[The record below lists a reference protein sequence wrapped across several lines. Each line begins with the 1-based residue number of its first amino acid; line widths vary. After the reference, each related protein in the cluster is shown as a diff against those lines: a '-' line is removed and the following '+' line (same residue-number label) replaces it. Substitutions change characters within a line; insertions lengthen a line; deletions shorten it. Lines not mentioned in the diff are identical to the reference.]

1 MNLNRVSN
9 DKKKLEQIVKEAF
22 SKNVPN
28 HVFSQQYQEKKQHL
42 VESMQV
48 SDYENE
54 KGDNNV
60 H

>member
-22 SKNVPN
+22 SKNAPN

-42 VESMQV
+42 VESM
-48 SDYENE
+48 
-54 KGDNNV
+54 
-60 H
+60 